1 MHFYFKPK
9 YYKIAHFK
17 TTVASTN
24 TTKKYSIIM
33 STDSPITSSP
43 HQDRLDLDNIT
54 PISATLETLS
64 PPLPSGHTSSTY
76 VPRREPIPANRVAL
90 IRQIEEE
97 EAIQEERCKVRQI
110 VYKIMGILGSIV
122 LILFIGYFS
131 MYEMDLIRYKNP
143 GEIVA
148 INAIPKAR
156 VALIKIPAAA
166 GASSEDILSTNNNG
180 PIEAVPIQQ
189 QQQQQQQI
197 KIKKQPLL
205 VQKKSAHQ
213 PTPHQVLVVAD
224 QK

>member
-1 MHFYFKPK
+1 
-9 YYKIAHFK
+9 
-17 TTVASTN
+17 
-24 TTKKYSIIM
+24 M

-43 HQDRLDLDNIT
+43 PQDRLDLDNIT
-54 PISATLETLS
+54 PISATLQTLS

-131 MYEMDLIRYKNP
+131 MYEMDLIRHKNP

-156 VALIKIPAAA
+156 TAFIKIPAAA
-166 GASSEDILSTNNNG
+166 GAASEDIISTNNNA
-180 PIEAVPIQQ
+180 PIETVPIQQ
-189 QQQQQQQI
+189 QQKQQQV
-197 KIKKQPLL
+197 KIRKQPLL
-205 VQKKSAHQ
+205 LQKKTAHQ
-213 PTPHQVLVVAD
+213 LTTPQQVLVVAD